1 MITPNT
7 AQQNTRQA
15 VDGLVRSADTAIDST
30 RNYANQ
36 VIDAA
41 DERIHNLSNSVKPTF
56 DKISRKAGEYAHQ
69 GMDMAVHA
77 KDVARDSLS
86 QYSAATGR
94 YVADKPMQSVLI
106 AAAVGAVVALL
117 VSASRNRDRDRY

>member
-1 MITPNT
+1 MINPNT

-15 VDGLVRSADTAIDST
+15 VDDLVRSADTAIDST

>member
-1 MITPNT
+1 MINPNT

-56 DKISRKAGEYAHQ
+56 DKISRKAGEYSHQ

>member
-1 MITPNT
+1 MINPNT

-15 VDGLVRSADTAIDST
+15 VDGLTRSADTAIDST